1 MTNAVDLHGQY
12 EEAMNAADLD
22 AMSDLFDL
30 EARVHLPDGVIVAGR
45 DAVREVYAALF
56 AQGASIR
63 LTTRFGTE
71 VGDLALLS
79 CSWEGVS
86 GGQKMSGVSAE
97 VARRQADGRW
107 AFLIDNPWAALS
119 DSAPEA

>member
-22 AMSDLFDL
+22 TMTSLFDP
-30 EARVHLPDGVIVAGR
+30 EARMFLPDGTVVDGR
-45 DAVREVYAALF
+45 NAIRDVYAALF
-56 AQGASIR
+56 TQGTSIS
-63 LTTRFGTE
+63 LTTRFATE

-86 GGQKMSGVSAE
+86 GGQRMAGITAE
-97 VARRQADGRW
+97 SARRQPDGRW
-107 AFLIDNPWAALS
+107 AFLIDNPWAA
-119 DSAPEA
+119 PKE